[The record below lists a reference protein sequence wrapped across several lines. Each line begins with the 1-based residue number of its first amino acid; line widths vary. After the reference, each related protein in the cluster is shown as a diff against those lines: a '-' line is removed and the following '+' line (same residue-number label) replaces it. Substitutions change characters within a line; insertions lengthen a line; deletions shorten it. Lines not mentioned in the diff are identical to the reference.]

1 MSRIPLYQLRV
12 SDDLA
17 ALIRGLHPELK
28 RKVREALALIVENP
42 TLGKAL
48 KRELEGLRSF
58 RVNRFRIIYS
68 QGEKREIQ
76 VIAIGP
82 RDRIYEAAA
91 RIEKRE

>member
-1 MSRIPLYQLRV
+1 MSRSPLYRLRV

-42 TLGKAL
+42 TLGKPL

-58 RVNRFRIIYS
+58 RASRFRIIYS
-68 QGEKREIQ
+68 LTEKREIQ
-76 VIAIGP
+76 IIAIGP
-82 RDRIYEAAA
+82 RDRIHEETT

>member
-1 MSRIPLYQLRV
+1 MSRSPLYRLRV

-17 ALIRGLHPELK
+17 VLIRGLHPELK

-42 TLGKAL
+42 TLGKPL

-58 RVNRFRIIYS
+58 RVSRFRIIYS
-68 QGEKREIQ
+68 LTEKREIQ
-76 VIAIGP
+76 IIAIGP
-82 RDRIYEAAA
+82 RDRIYEETA

>member
-1 MSRIPLYQLRV
+1 MSRSPLYRLRV

-42 TLGKAL
+42 TLGKPL

-58 RVNRFRIIYS
+58 RVSRFRIIYS
-68 QGEKREIQ
+68 LTEKREIQ
-76 VIAIGP
+76 IIAIGP
-82 RDRIYEAAA
+82 RDRIYEETA

>member
-42 TLGKAL
+42 TLGKPL

-58 RVNRFRIIYS
+58 RVNRFRIIYT

-82 RDRIYEAAA
+82 RDRIYEETA
-91 RIEKRE
+91 RIGKRE

>member
-1 MSRIPLYQLRV
+1 MSRSPLYRLRV

-17 ALIRGLHPELK
+17 ALIRGLHLELK

-42 TLGKAL
+42 TLGKPL

-58 RVNRFRIIYS
+58 RVSRFRIIYS
-68 QGEKREIQ
+68 LTEKREIQ
-76 VIAIGP
+76 IIAMGP
-82 RDRIYEAAA
+82 RDRIYEETA

>member
-1 MSRIPLYQLRV
+1 MSRSPLYRLRV

-42 TLGKAL
+42 TLGKPL

-58 RVNRFRIIYS
+58 RVSRFRIIYS
-68 QGEKREIQ
+68 LTEKREIQ
-76 VIAIGP
+76 IISIGP
-82 RDRIYEAAA
+82 RDRIHEETT